1 MSVTFRPTDISKL
14 SGKLVS
20 LKVALISLLV
30 VHFFGALGLAYE
42 PLRDYFQMATP
53 LNLLITALLLF
64 SFHQAWNI
72 SFYIFATICFAI
84 GYFVE
89 VAGIHTGEIFGE
101 YHYGPTLGFKI
112 WDVPLII
119 GLNWLIL
126 VYCTGIIA
134 HQFFQNIFLK
144 SLAGSM
150 LMVILDF
157 FIEPVAVSL
166 DFWVWEGGEIP
177 LQNFIGWFITS
188 YILQIFFH
196 LSKFEKHN
204 YLARYVIYVQ
214 LGFFIFIQSL
224 I

>member
-72 SFYIFATICFAI
+72 SFYIFATVCFAI

-101 YHYGPTLGFKI
+101 YHYGPTLG
-112 WDVPLII
+112 
-119 GLNWLIL
+119 LNLG
-126 VYCTGIIA
+126 CTTYHWA
-134 HQFFQNIFLK
+134 Q
-144 SLAGSM
+144 LADSCLLYRYHSTSVFSKYLSEKPGRKHVDGNTRFCYRACRS
-150 LMVILDF
+150 
-157 FIEPVAVSL
+157 
-166 DFWVWEGGEIP
+166 
-177 LQNFIGWFITS
+177 IT
-188 YILQIFFH
+188 
-196 LSKFEKHN
+196 
-204 YLARYVIYVQ
+204 
-214 LGFFIFIQSL
+214 
-224 I
+224 